1 MYHSK
6 CLTQNVSI
14 KISQK
19 MSHSK
24 IFIQNVSLKNF
35 HSKCLTQNVS
45 IKISQKMSRSK
56 IFIQNVSLKM
66 SHSKC
71 LAQNIS
77 KMCHSKYFIQNV
89 SLKISHS
96 KNVSLKKY
104 LIQNVSL
111 KMSNTKCL
119 KKITCR
125 ISFNYPIFGFSRQK
139 RITFSVNPH
148 MVIFNS
154 CCTSLEILALKVLKV
169 FWLHLAPPFSQFLVF
184 LWPVWPSD
192 KLIGCAFF
200 LRIWNKWKS

>member
-1 MYHSK
+1 MSPSKYLKK
-6 CLTQNVSI
+6 CLTQKFSF
-14 KISQK
+14 K

-24 IFIQNVSLKNF
+24 IS
-35 HSKCLTQNVS
+35 
-45 IKISQKMSRSK
+45 
-56 IFIQNVSLKM
+56 IQNVSLKM
-66 SHSKC
+66 SLPKC
-71 LAQNIS
+71 LAQNFS

-111 KMSNTKCL
+111 KMSNRKCL
-119 KKITCR
+119 KKLHIG
-125 ISFNYPIFGFSRQK
+125 FNYPIFGFSRQK

-154 CCTSLEILALKVLKV
+154 CCTSFEILALKVLKV

-184 LWPVWPSD
+184 FVACLT
-192 KLIGCAFF
+192 F
-200 LRIWNKWKS
+200 R

>member
-1 MYHSK
+1 MSHSK

-56 IFIQNVSLKM
+56 IN
-66 SHSKC
+66 
-71 LAQNIS
+71 
-77 KMCHSKYFIQNV
+77 IQNV

-111 KMSNTKCL
+111 KMSNRKCL
-119 KKITCR
+119 KKLHIG
-125 ISFNYPIFGFSRQK
+125 FNYPIFGFSRQK

-154 CCTSLEILALKVLKV
+154 CCTSFEILALKVLKV
-169 FWLHLAPPFSQFLVF
+169 F
-184 LWPVWPSD
+184 
-192 KLIGCAFF
+192 
-200 LRIWNKWKS
+200 